1 MFISLTE
8 LPFIKK
14 DYMGKYISII
24 LLTIAIFINAKSQT
38 YPLPDN
44 IKADKILK
52 RLAIKYPSRTVN
64 HTSLDINV
72 KDAIKFSAFLSD
84 SIKDLSDKDIENINY
99 INTGLNDWKLET
111 KKQETSKSDETKGI
125 FNLFYKNR
133 SNLYAIHKDNFFMTV
148 NPILN
153 VNIGKDTKNDRLIFQ
168 NLRGIVLT
176 GAIDKRIS
184 FYTSILETQQSF
196 LTHIENKIN
205 RDLAIPGQGLYKNF
219 NSSILD
225 EVVGYDFLNS
235 QANISFNLTKS
246 IISQLGHGKFKIGNG
261 IRSLLLSDYGQNY
274 FYLKFDTRVWKFHY
288 QNIFAELSAA
298 SHRQIAGDQLVPK
311 KYMAAHY
318 LNFAANKN
326 FEVGIFETV
335 IFKRDNQ
342 FELQYL
348 NPIILYRSVEH
359 FIGSPDNVLVGMD
372 VKYNFLK
379 RFSVYGQLLLDEF
392 NFSIL
397 KDDNSWW
404 GNKYGLQLGMK
415 YIDVF
420 NIDQLDIVVEA
431 NYVRPYTYSH
441 TDSLKSYS
449 HYNQALA
456 HPLGGNFKELIID
469 LDYMITKKW
478 LLNANAIFVLQGI
491 DKDEYS
497 YGNNILRSNAFRPI
511 DDQGIRIDYGYHIGA
526 GVKKQLLQCKF
537 NLSYMIFYNS
547 YIDFN
552 AIYYKEKIENSSP
565 STELYFGTG
574 IRMNINMNNPD
585 Y

>member
-1 MFISLTE
+1 
-8 LPFIKK
+8 
-14 DYMGKYISII
+14 MGKFIYVI
-24 LLTIAIFINAKSQT
+24 LLTVVFLINANSQKN
-38 YPLPDN
+38 PLPDN
-44 IKADKILK
+44 DRADKIIE
-52 RLAIKYPSRTVN
+52 RLAIKYPNRTIR
-64 HTSLDINV
+64 HTSLDFNV
-72 KDAIKFSAFLSD
+72 KDAIRFSEFLSD
-84 SIKDLSDKDIENINY
+84 SVKDLSDKDIENINY
-99 INTGLNDWKLET
+99 ITEGLYDWKYESKNHEM
-111 KKQETSKSDETKGI
+111 KKNDDATGVFNI
-125 FNLFYKNR
+125 FYINR
-133 SNLYAIHKDNFFMTV
+133 SNFYAIHKNNFFMTV

-153 VNIGKDTKNDRLIFQ
+153 INVGKDIKNDRLIFQ

-196 LTHIENKIN
+196 LSHIENKIN

-219 NSSILD
+219 NSSVLD

-235 QANISFNLTKS
+235 QANISFNLTNS
-246 IISQLGHGKFKIGNG
+246 ISTQLGHGKFKIGNG

-288 QNIFAELSAA
+288 QNIFAELAA
-298 SHRQIAGDQLVPK
+298 VSHRQIAGDQLVPK

-318 LNFAANKN
+318 LNFAPNKH
-326 FEVGIFETV
+326 FEAGIFEAV
-335 IFKRDNQ
+335 IFKRENH

-372 VKYNFLK
+372 LKYNFLK
-379 RFSVYGQLLLDEF
+379 KFSLYGQLLIDEF

-397 KDDNSWW
+397 KNDNSWW
-404 GNKYGLQLGMK
+404 GNKYGLQLGVK
-415 YIDVF
+415 YIDAF
-420 NIDQLDIVVEA
+420 NIDQLDLVIET

-478 LLNANAIFVLQGI
+478 LLNGNAIFVLQGI

-497 YGNNILRSNAFRPI
+497 YGNNILRSNVFRPV
-511 DDQGIRIDYGYHIGA
+511 DDEGIRIDYGYHVGA
-526 GVKKQLLQCKF
+526 GIKKQLFQFKF
-537 NLSYMIFYNS
+537 NLSYMIFYN
-547 YIDFN
+547 YYVDFN
-552 AIYYKEKIENSSP
+552 AIYYKEKIENSS
-565 STELYFGTG
+565 STNELYFGTG

>member
-1 MFISLTE
+1 
-8 LPFIKK
+8 
-14 DYMGKYISII
+14 MGKFIYVI
-24 LLTIAIFINAKSQT
+24 LLTFTILNSANSQT
-38 YPLPDN
+38 NPLPDN
-44 IKADKILK
+44 TRADKIIE
-52 RLAIKYPSRTVN
+52 RLAIKYPNRAVS
-64 HTSLDINV
+64 HTTLDLNV

-84 SIKDLSDKDIENINY
+84 SVKDLSDKDIENINY
-99 INTGLNDWKLET
+99 INTGLNDWAYESSKNEKT
-111 KKQETSKSDETKGI
+111 KIEDAKGI
-125 FNLFYKNR
+125 FNLFYRNK
-133 SNLYAIHKDNFFMTV
+133 SNFYAIHKDNFFMTV

-153 VNIGKDTKNDRLIFQ
+153 VNVGKDIKNDRLIFQ
-168 NLRGIVLT
+168 NLRGVVLT
-176 GAIDKRIS
+176 GAIDNRIS

-196 LTHIENKIN
+196 LTHIDNKIN

-219 NSSILD
+219 NSSVLD

-246 IISQLGHGKFKIGNG
+246 INTQLGHGKFKIGNG

-288 QNIFAELSAA
+288 QNIFAELAA
-298 SHRQIAGDQLVPK
+298 VSHRQIAGDQLVPK

-318 LNFAANKN
+318 LNFAPNKN
-326 FEVGIFETV
+326 FEAGIFEAV
-335 IFKRDNQ
+335 IFKRENH

-372 VKYNFLK
+372 IKYNFLR

-397 KDDNSWW
+397 KEDNSWW
-404 GNKYGLQLGMK
+404 GNKYGLQLGVK
-415 YIDVF
+415 YIDFF
-420 NIDQLDIVVEA
+420 NIDQLDLVVEA

-449 HYNQALA
+449 HYNQPLA

-478 LLNANAIFVLQGI
+478 SLNANAIFALQGI

-497 YGNNILRSNAFRPI
+497 YGSNILRSNSFRPV
-511 DDQGIRIDYGYHIGA
+511 DEQGIRLEYGYHVGSGI
-526 GVKKQLLQCKF
+526 KKQLSQYKI
-537 NLSYMIFYNS
+537 NLSYMIFYN
-547 YIDFN
+547 YYVDFN
-552 AIYYKEKIENSSP
+552 AIYYKEKIENST
-565 STELYFGTG
+565 STSELYFGAG